1 MLCFVLNIGKPENHS
16 CKKIMAVLCIPLYYI
31 LIYITL
37 LNTCLTQ
44 TYAKCCCAK
53 EDSGSLYNEKIIYN
67 KQKEYSSDNNENI
80 SNDKID
86 SPFAKIFLNTKR
98 NIDLKKNQK
107 LEKKKNNINFNKTT
121 NIKKITSTNNIT
133 NFNKTANINK
143 ITSTNNIN
151 NSNKTTNINRITDTR
166 NIAKFNKADDIKN
179 IDNTKDP
186 DDLKRLIKCFFTDPN
201 IDDINSDDLF
211 RFFFHY
217 RSEKNELLD
226 KDLHHILFELLLNS
240 VDNEKLIELLKYR
253 FGLDDNNMED
263 VNDSIVF
270 QQLNNENC
278 IYYNSG
284 DAMLYFKNKE
294 NTNIESENIKNEL
307 SIIIL
312 DLPRTI
318 CKDYNSF
325 SNIEKNESNNI
336 YFVNNICKILVNFI
350 LNHPELGGYA
360 QGMNFIA
367 KFFVFLT
374 TKEVNGELIF
384 NSKLAYN
391 LFYRVLIY
399 NFDNIVFKK
408 EYKNDKIDLLDCF
421 DDSKM
426 KMFFSNNSRIS
437 KNIFDKFS
445 ILSNSEKCEMNEDL
459 KFRLKIAIETNFLS
473 MFLTYSTSLVGNF
486 NVSKSIILLLLL
498 VNNHSLFL
506 DILAI
511 YAIRTAEDIC
521 KKIEAKN
528 CNQDKLSNNIITLQY
543 FLDNISN
550 YK

>member
-1 MLCFVLNIGKPENHS
+1 
-16 CKKIMAVLCIPLYYI
+16 MAVLCISLSYI

-80 SNDKID
+80 LNDKID
-86 SPFAKIFLNTKR
+86 STFLKIPLNTKR
-98 NIDLKKNQK
+98 NIDLKKSPK
-107 LEKKKNNINFNKTT
+107 LEKKKNNINFNKTS
-121 NIKKITSTNNIT
+121 NIKKITYPNNINNSNKAFDIEKISSCEEIENIKYEDIDQKNIT
-133 NFNKTANINK
+133 NFNKT
-143 ITSTNNIN
+143 
-151 NSNKTTNINRITDTR
+151 TNINEITDTR
-166 NIAKFNKADDIKN
+166 NITKFNNDDDIKN

-186 DDLKRLIKCFFTDPN
+186 DDLKRLIKCFFTDSN
-201 IDDINSDDLF
+201 IDDINSVDLF

-217 RSEKNELLD
+217 RSEKNKFLD
-226 KDLHHILFELLLNS
+226 KDLHYILFELLSSS

-253 FGLDDNNMED
+253 LGLDDNNMED

-294 NTNIESENIKNEL
+294 NTNIEYENIKNEL

-325 SNIEKNESNNI
+325 SNIKKDESNNI

-384 NSKLAYN
+384 NNKLAYN
-391 LFYRVLIY
+391 LFYRFLIY

-408 EYKNDKIDLLDCF
+408 EYKNGKINLIDYL

-445 ILSNSEKCEMNEDL
+445 ILSNSEKCKVNEDL
-459 KFRLKIAIETNFLS
+459 KSRIKMEIETYFIS
-473 MFLTYSTSLVGNF
+473 MFLTYSISLVGNF

-506 DILAI
+506 DILSI
-511 YAIRTAEDIC
+511 YAIRTAEDIY
-521 KKIEAKN
+521 KKIGDKN
-528 CNQDKLSNNIITLQY
+528 FNQDNLSYKFITLQN